1 MVCEPLAA
9 GWDACPAELTGKHG
23 RGGGTMLDFQP
34 KTPAR
39 NWFARREQRKLLILV
54 VMAAGVLV
62 AVSMASN
69 PKLYTL
75 FTEMGRPKKPAADAH
90 VDTRLQPATTGRDLR
105 EGVFTVAAE
114 APVDAAPPAG
124 ERFPGIQMEYF
135 RSIKD
140 NTVHRPAE
148 AEAWFHV
155 LDIANKTSQETL
167 EQGSRGRVT
176 FMQLFRQPDLYR
188 AELVSVA
195 GKVHRV
201 VPQEITT
208 NYVNLTGKYYQIWLQ
223 PENSAHPIVIY
234 ALSLPADF
242 PVAMEMSEPAEVTG
256 FFFKIWAY
264 PAKNEPRTAPILLA
278 KTLRWKEE
286 RVKQKFDRPTPVA
299 QEPAKKPAA
308 VTQTSREYIAAN
320 WDVSD
325 ATWKRFVDGESVPA
339 ATEARDDEAGTLF
352 KLLNNL
358 SRLSSDNVAT
368 WTKEGTGL
376 GKLAETPDDHRGEFF
391 RLEGHAVRT
400 ERVPVPETLS
410 QYFDFETVYRT
421 EIRPQDD
428 SPIRVVYSS
437 AVPRGWLR
445 GADGKLVNSTS
456 LEEATSATGMF
467 VKRGGEWKSPD
478 GNVARPT
485 LVFVAQRLAWR
496 PATLLGQLG
505 MDMALFDSITQS
517 AEIAGTEAECLF
529 ALLQNVKRIDRDE
542 LDALA
547 REQQFKLQADFP
559 YEYQFPSIPSNS
571 FVLNDVRSRP
581 EQSAGMTASLS
592 ATALRAFRVQMKAE
606 DAAKYG
612 FDHYYHIDAS
622 VPLDPPITIV
632 QTRRAAPKVD
642 GKEPAKAEAAKET
655 TTTESR
661 RNEMSV
667 VFCVR
672 ELPKGFPEGEKINEP
687 IRVPGFFFKVWAASS
702 EKSIEQNPRAK
713 NQYPMFVADSL
724 IWYDREVE
732 APNWLGGTIVGIIVG
747 MLVLGG
753 VGTWAAR
760 RGNRTLDEAIARQ
773 RNEAEGSLN
782 DLNLPVQ
789 EKPDF
794 GFLDQANVGGN
805 KAGEAGPEN
814 DRKGP
819 TGDGSATPS

>member
-1 MVCEPLAA
+1 
-9 GWDACPAELTGKHG
+9 
-23 RGGGTMLDFQP
+23 MLDFQP

-75 FTEMGRPKKPAADAH
+75 FTEMGRPKKPAPDAH
-90 VDTRLQPATTGRDLR
+90 VDTRLQPATTARELR

-114 APVDAAPPAG
+114 APADVAPPTG
-124 ERFPGIQMEYF
+124 DRFPGIQMEYF

-155 LDIANKTSQETL
+155 LDIANKTPQESL
-167 EQGSRGRVT
+167 EQASRGRVT

-195 GKVHRV
+195 GTVKRV

-208 NYVNLTGKYYQIWLQ
+208 NYVNLTGKYYQVWLQ
-223 PENSAHPIVIY
+223 PENSAHPIVVY
-234 ALSLPADF
+234 ALSLPPDF
-242 PVAMEMSEPAEVTG
+242 PVAMEMNEPAEVTG

-264 PAKNEPRTAPILLA
+264 PAMNEPRTAPVLLA
-278 KTLRWKEE
+278 KSLRWKEE

-320 WDVSD
+320 WDVTD
-325 ATWKRFVDGESVPA
+325 ATWKRFVDGAAVPT
-339 ATEARDDEAGTLF
+339 ATEARDDEAGTLL

-358 SRLSSDNVAT
+358 PRLAPESVST
-368 WTKEGTGL
+368 WTKSGANL
-376 GKLAETPDDHRGEFF
+376 AKLAETPDDHRGEFF
-391 RLEGHAVRT
+391 NVEGHAVRT
-400 ERVPVPETLS
+400 ERVAVPEALA

-428 SPIRVVYSS
+428 NPIRVVYSS
-437 AVPRGWLR
+437 AVPRNWLR
-445 GADGKLVNSTS
+445 GVDGKPVTS
-456 LEEATSATGMF
+456 NTLDEATSAVGMF

-478 GNVARPT
+478 GKASRPT
-485 LVFVAQRLAWR
+485 LVFVAQRLGWR

-505 MDMALFDSITQS
+505 MDMALFDTITQS
-517 AEIAGTEAECLF
+517 AEIAGTEAECLYS
-529 ALLQNVKRIDRDE
+529 LLQNVERIDRAE
-542 LDALA
+542 LDELA

-559 YEYQFPSIPSNS
+559 YEYQFPSVPSNS

-592 ATALRAFRVQMKAE
+592 ATALRAFRVQMSAD

-642 GKEPAKAEAAKET
+642 GKEPATADAAKNEPAKEE
-655 TTTESR
+655 TTESR
-661 RNEMSV
+661 RNAMSV

-672 ELPKGFPEGEKINEP
+672 ELPKGFPEGEKISEP

-713 NQYPMFVADSL
+713 NQYPMFIADSV
-724 IWYDREVE
+724 IWYDTEVE
-732 APNWLGGTIVGIIVG
+732 APSWLGGTIVGIIVG

-753 VGTWAAR
+753 VGTWVAR
-760 RGNRTLDEAIARQ
+760 RGNRTFDEAIARQ

-782 DLNLPVQ
+782 DLDLPVQ
-789 EKPDF
+789 GKPDF
-794 GFLDQANVGGN
+794 GFLDQADVGGS
-805 KAGEAGPEN
+805 KAGDASPET
-814 DRKGP
+814 DDK
-819 TGDGSATPS
+819 GSAGGDPSMPS